1 MKLRHQRLEAA
12 SHGYVGKHSTEHHR
26 QGRWLLHAWRRM
38 GVILNIWCK
47 QAVFCI
53 LFVLCYCV
61 LLTESLDMS
70 LYAITSS
77 LGCGWL
83 QLRYCSDTRSRR
95 VATGAWAAQLRRSCI
110 ILWRHCSCSQPRQR
124 WPDTF
129 QSYLIESTKRGS
141 CRRRQ
146 TACILCMHK
155 FQIIDWIIHDRC
167 RPSIYFHKK
176 PSWYCRLQGSQ

>member
-1 MKLRHQRLEAA
+1 M
-12 SHGYVGKHSTEHHR
+12 
-26 QGRWLLHAWRRM
+26 HAWRRM
-38 GVILNIWCK
+38 GMILNIWCK
-47 QAVFCI
+47 QPVFCI

-61 LLTESLDMS
+61 LLTESLDMP

-95 VATGAWAAQLRRSCI
+95 VATGAWAVQLRRSCI
-110 ILWRHCSCSQPRQR
+110 ILWRHSSCSQPRQR

-129 QSYLIESTKRGS
+129 QSYLIESTKRRS